1 MRLQPYLIKFSLK
14 LYFVVDIFKR
24 KWIFSIKITFIV
36 ILPHLITCL
45 FFHPSRDFPH
55 LPHFSQHFETSPPAI
70 PAVTYVI
77 VFVNFQLIWGVVASY
92 EQAGLGC
99 ECSMCVTPR
108 RCCYLFVLIF
118 HLTQILIITW
128 GQTKFKGALCSPLC
142 EEASRGRIAS

>member
-1 MRLQPYLIKFSLK
+1 MRLQPYLIKCSLK

-24 KWIFSIKITFIV
+24 KWFFNQNYFYCYFTTPHNMPIFPP
-36 ILPHLITCL
+36 L
-45 FFHPSRDFPH
+45 FPH
-55 LPHFSQHFETSPPAI
+55 LSHFSQHFETSPPAI

-99 ECSMCVTPR
+99 KCCMCVTPR

-128 GQTKFKGALCSPLC
+128 GQTKFKGAPCSPPLC